1 MKKIISILSLCYMVI
16 ACNNTN
22 GNTKALS
29 ADSTAKHETIA
40 EIPEK
45 RSSVNAK
52 PVMVFE
58 KPVADNLNKWK
69 FSVKL
74 YETKYTFKY
83 KVEMQYQEVT
93 GTDTITFPNL
103 GYAPRPVLKQGTD
116 PYSCIIGFKDNGGD
130 FKPYKLVIAE
140 NDELSIKTLK
150 HYSVTRSS
158 APAK

>member
-1 MKKIISILSLCYMVI
+1 MAF

-22 GNTKALS
+22 GSTKT
-29 ADSTAKHETIA
+29 TAAETA
-40 EIPEK
+40 AKTVEVPEIPEK
-45 RSSVNAK
+45 RATVNVK
-52 PVMVFE
+52 PAMVFE

-74 YETKYTFKY
+74 YETDRTFKY
-83 KVEMQYQEVT
+83 KVDMQYQEVT

-103 GYAPRPVLKQGTD
+103 GYMPRPVLKQGTD
-116 PYSCIIGFKDNGGD
+116 PYSCIIGFKDNNGD

-150 HYSVTRSS
+150 HYSVTRYS

>member
-1 MKKIISILSLCYMVI
+1 MKKTILILSLCYMAV

-22 GNTKALS
+22 GNTKVAN
-29 ADSTAKHETIA
+29 ADSTVKNDVVA

-45 RSSVNAK
+45 RSTVNEK

-74 YETKYTFKY
+74 YETNYMFKY

-93 GTDTITFPNL
+93 GADTITFPNL
-103 GYAPRPVLKQGTD
+103 GYMPRPVMKQGTD
-116 PYSCIIGFKDNGGD
+116 PYSCIIGFKDNNGE

-150 HYSVTRSS
+150 HYSVTVTS

>member
-1 MKKIISILSLCYMVI
+1 MAI

-22 GNTKALS
+22 GNTKVTAV
-29 ADSTAKHETIA
+29 DSTTKNDVVA

-45 RSSVNAK
+45 RSAVNAK

-74 YETKYTFKY
+74 FETNYTFKY

-93 GTDTITFPNL
+93 GADTITFPNL
-103 GYAPRPVLKQGTD
+103 GYQPRPVLKQGTD
-116 PYSCIIGFKDNGGD
+116 PYSCIIGFKDNNGD

-150 HYSVTRSS
+150 HYSVTRTA

>member
-1 MKKIISILSLCYMVI
+1 MKKIILILSLCYTAI

-22 GNTKALS
+22 GNTKVTTV
-29 ADSTAKHETIA
+29 DSTEKSDAVP

-45 RSSVNAK
+45 RSTVNAK

-74 YETKYTFKY
+74 YETDYTFKY
-83 KVEMQYQEVT
+83 KVDMQYQEVT

-103 GYAPRPVLKQGTD
+103 GYVPRPVLKQGTD
-116 PYSCIIGFKDNGGD
+116 PYSCIIGFKDNNGD

-150 HYSVTRSS
+150 HYSVTRYS
-158 APAK
+158 AAEK

>member
-1 MKKIISILSLCYMVI
+1 MAIS
-16 ACNNTN
+16 CNNTN
-22 GNTKALS
+22 GNTKTAA
-29 ADSTAKHETIA
+29 ADSSAKNETIA

-45 RSSVNAK
+45 RATVNAK

-74 YETKYTFKY
+74 YETDYSFKY
-83 KVEMQYQEVT
+83 RVEMQYQEVT
-93 GTDTITFPNL
+93 GVDTITFPNL

>member
-1 MKKIISILSLCYMVI
+1 MTI

-22 GNTKALS
+22 GNAKATTM
-29 ADSTAKHETIA
+29 DSTAKDEVVA

-45 RSSVNAK
+45 RATVDAK
-52 PVMVFE
+52 PVMIFE

-74 YETKYTFKY
+74 YETDYTFKY
-83 KVEMQYQEVT
+83 KVDMQYQEVT
-93 GTDTITFPNL
+93 GSDTISFPNL

-116 PYSCIIGFKDNGGD
+116 PYSCIIGFKDNNGD

-158 APAK
+158 GSAQQ